1 MKGSGSDQDGPRP
14 GGCRA
19 VEIKD
24 TLNRSTWTPHARNG
38 RMPASASVV
47 DGTTVDDG
55 CRLVLH
61 PVAGRLASRDLF
73 RAALTAR
80 HTNGDGGAV
89 SASPRQSTA
98 AGLFGEGVFGGGG
111 GSGRVETGHDT
122 RRRQAPAWLPAIVAA
137 GTRAPAVIRS
147 EGTGCACAAPP
158 LFALPEIVS
167 FGEAR
172 PGCRAFSPECP
183 SSVSDRGLTCTGGPW
198 PSWPAVLHAPDR
210 VVRLPESL
218 RGLHL
223 RRHTGRSCPWDTLN
237 KSSLRSHPQ
246 SRARPSTRLVQSI
259 PCGMVRRMVSP
270 TTRNG
275 LLEN

>member
-147 EGTGCACAAPP
+147 EGTGCACAAP
-158 LFALPEIVS
+158 L
-167 FGEAR
+167 
-172 PGCRAFSPECP
+172 C
-183 SSVSDRGLTCTGGPW
+183 
-198 PSWPAVLHAPDR
+198 
-210 VVRLPESL
+210 SL
-218 RGLHL
+218 CL
-223 RRHTGRSCPWDTLN
+223 RSCPSAKPGLAAGL
-237 KSSLRSHPQ
+237 SLQ
-246 SRARPSTRLVQSI
+246 SAHRACRTGGSPARVARGHHGLPSFTPRIGWSVCLRVCGACTFGAI
-259 PCGMVRRMVSP
+259 PAGHAL
-270 TTRNG
+270 G
-275 LLEN
+275 IL